1 MHIVQIKNKRLFEKR
16 GSGKLLSGSCGAY
29 AMYPIPKPKSEIPLT
44 LWALISCSDPF
55 ALMMQLLQLFGT
67 DLERSV
73 TS

>member
-1 MHIVQIKNKRLFEKR
+1 MHIVQIKIR
-16 GSGKLLSGSCGAY
+16 GSPKSGARASFCRDPAELMS
-29 AMYPIPKPKSEIPLT
+29 MYPIPKPKAEIPLT

-55 ALMMQLLQLFGT
+55 ALMMQLLQLFRT